1 MSLIFFSFLLLV
13 FIVWTCIA
21 YLILIK
27 QFNNRIVNKRL
38 KLIQNEVENEYHPLI
53 SKLERNAR
61 KIFSR
66 LIVFSKP
73 NERWENSEIRM
84 RFMRAGYQTEL
95 AALIFFSC
103 KTVCTFIFP
112 ILCLCY
118 FLIFSPSSTVSI
130 ILLVLVLSSGIGY
143 YAPDVWLTYKYKARQ
158 RQILD
163 SFPNALDLMRVCV
176 SAGLGLDSAIERV
189 GRELKIES
197 SALAEE
203 FHMLSLEL
211 RTGATREN
219 ALRNLAERTGVEDIK
234 SLVSMLIQTEHF
246 GTSVA
251 EALRVH
257 AEGLRSQR
265 NLRAQEA
272 AAKIP
277 VKLTIPMILCIFPS
291 LLVVILGPA
300 MITLSRSILPI
311 ANSYLGK

>member
-1 MSLIFFSFLLLV
+1 MSLFFVLFLLLV
-13 FIVWTCIA
+13 FIVCTCIA
-21 YLILIK
+21 YVVMTK
-27 QFNNRIVNKRL
+27 HFNDRIISKRL
-38 KLIQNEVENEYHPLI
+38 KSIQREVENEFHPLLSRVERDARRI
-53 SKLERNAR
+53 LAKL
-61 KIFSR
+61 I
-66 LIVFSKP
+66 IFSKP
-73 NERWENSEIRM
+73 NERWETSDIRI

-95 AALIFFSC
+95 SALVFFAC
-103 KTVCTFIFP
+103 KTSFTFIFP
-112 ILCLCY
+112 ILSLIY
-118 FLIFSPSSTVSI
+118 FLLFSSSTSLLI
-130 ILLVLVLSSGIGY
+130 ILLISILSSALGY
-143 YAPDVWLTYKYKARQ
+143 YAPDIWLTYKYKGRQ

-219 ALRNLAERTGVEDIK
+219 ALRNLADRTGVEDIK

-277 VKLTIPMILCIFPS
+277 VKLTIPMIICIFPA

-300 MITLSRSILPI
+300 IITLTRSILPL